1 MNNIAKNTQIVVLF
15 ILLVSAI
22 QSSASTMTVWVEA
35 DQIISMIDNQDGN
48 NLLVPLHIPEE
59 INNVRIEG
67 VYLNSNLIIS
77 PVSDSANQDELLLLM
92 ASLSDDAGIIN
103 GEVQPGSYMTGS
115 QGSGEVVFDVTNAT
129 RFIAENNLNDRWI
142 LIHCFE
148 GALEAY
154 NIELPE
160 DTLQLGFEFYYSLY
174 SE

>member
-67 VYLNSNLIIS
+67 VYLNSNLIIR
-77 PVSDSANQDELLLLM
+77 PVSDSANQEELL
-92 ASLSDDAGIIN
+92 
-103 GEVQPGSYMTGS
+103 
-115 QGSGEVVFDVTNAT
+115 
-129 RFIAENNLNDRWI
+129 
-142 LIHCFE
+142 
-148 GALEAY
+148 
-154 NIELPE
+154 
-160 DTLQLGFEFYYSLY
+160 
-174 SE
+174 